1 VTEGRDDISEEF
13 YETLQKILDKVNK
26 NNYIMLIGD
35 MNASFGNKRVAN
47 IGGTNGEATL
57 NSNGRKLIYFCAF
70 KNLKIIK
77 TFFKH
82 KEFHKFTRE
91 ARGHKSIIDYFIT
104 NMKTSKV
111 IQDIRVYR
119 SIEMDSDHYLLCA
132 EVNFPPRWLNK
143 GNKKALLKQEE
154 FFKVRWLNDE
164 SIRWLCTQRVKL
176 HLNKTKENEINI
188 EKEWKN
194 LQNILKSAANES
206 LGTRKRRNRRKYLKI
221 WNDQIKQ

>member
-1 VTEGRDDISEEF
+1 
-13 YETLQKILDKVNK
+13 
-26 NNYIMLIGD
+26 MLIGD

-194 LQNILKSAANES
+194 LQNILKSAANET
-206 LGTRKRRNRRKYLKI
+206 LGTRKR
-221 WNDQIKQ
+221 